1 MITIDKSD
9 FLYKHLTKLGVED
22 GIDEI
27 YQEYA
32 NNGVSNLRDFKS
44 YLYSKYAE
52 TVDKEIEEES
62 LKEILPYFQDI
73 KKTKKV
79 PLKNI
84 KILLQKYKETKDS
97 YTFELIVNSK
107 LKDLLFIAC
116 LYHLKYDKIEIADI
130 IQTCSLG
137 LMKAVEKYNEKTKV
151 AFDDYIDFWVNM
163 EIENTFTKENR

>member
-1 MITIDKSD
+1 MIEIEKND
-9 FLYKHLTKLGVED
+9 FLYKHLIKLGVED
-22 GIDEI
+22 IDNV

-32 NNGVSNLRDFKS
+32 ENGVTNIKDFKA

-52 TVDKEIEEES
+52 TVDKEIDQDTLE
-62 LKEILPYFQDI
+62 EILPYFQDI
-73 KKTKKV
+73 KKVKRI

-84 KILLQKYKETKDS
+84 KILLKKYKETNDKE
-97 YTFELIVNSK
+97 TFELIINTK

-137 LMKAVEKYNEKTKV
+137 LMKAVEKYNDKTKIS
-151 AFDDYIDFWVNM
+151 FDDYIDFWVNIEM
-163 EIENTFTKENR
+163 ENTFTKENK

>member
-1 MITIDKSD
+1 MLEIEKSD
-9 FLYKHLTKLGVED
+9 FLYKHLTKLGVD
-22 GIDEI
+22 DIDNI

-32 NNGVSNLRDFKS
+32 KNGVTNLKDFKA

-52 TVDKEIEEES
+52 TLDKKIEEET
-62 LKEILPYFQDI
+62 LEEILPYFQDI
-73 KKTKKV
+73 KKVKKV

-84 KILLQKYKETKDS
+84 KILLKNYKETKDNE
-97 YTFELIVNSK
+97 TFELIVNSK

-137 LMKAVEKYNEKTKV
+137 LIKAVEKFNEKTKIS
-151 AFDDYIDFWVNM
+151 FDDYIDFWVNIEM
-163 EIENTFTKENR
+163 ENTFTKENR

>member
-1 MITIDKSD
+1 MIEIEKSD
-9 FLYKHLTKLGVED
+9 FLYKHLTKLGVD
-22 GIDEI
+22 DIDNI

-32 NNGVSNLRDFKS
+32 ENGVTNIKDFKA

-52 TVDKEIEEES
+52 TVDKEIEEET
-62 LKEILPYFQDI
+62 LEEILPYFQDI
-73 KKTKKV
+73 KKVKKV

-84 KILLQKYKETKDS
+84 KILLKNYKETKDNE
-97 YTFELIVNSK
+97 TFELIVNSK

-137 LMKAVEKYNEKTKV
+137 LMKAVEKYNEKTKI
-151 AFDDYIDFWVNM
+151 AFDDYIDFWVNIEM
-163 EIENTFTKENR
+163 ENTYTKENK